1 MTCVCVKSARGIAP
15 RTASLLPVRVFAS
28 CATQRA
34 PSLSIFIL
42 FFSYG
47 AAVCDKLRIIPERA
61 CLHCVFF
68 RRSGLANQNRLGSRC
83 HAGFCESKN
92 CLGVVPGDRTVFRE
106 TVEIN
111 SKTPPSLTKHSRPP
125 HRGEILGIA
134 IPTADRATSFVRNGK
149 KVPVKLLPFC
159 VCGRTP
165 RGLDTHRRCAAEAA
179 RTNTRGFGAATPT
192 AHTGKASGEV
202 QTRAK
207 RVGAATT
214 TARETTT
221 LVRESAVAFPNIE

>member
-1 MTCVCVKSARGIAP
+1 MCVKSARGIAP
-15 RTASLLPVRVFAS
+15 RTASLLFCQLCNAESSSPLHFYPVFFLRS
-28 CATQRA
+28 R
-34 PSLSIFIL
+34 SL
-42 FFSYG
+42 
-47 AAVCDKLRIIPERA
+47 DKLRIIPERA

-111 SKTPPSLTKHSRPP
+111 SKTPLTLTKHSRPP

-192 AHTGKASGEV
+192 AHTGYG
-202 QTRAK
+202 RGI
-207 RVGAATT
+207 RRGADA
-214 TARETTT
+214 
-221 LVRESAVAFPNIE
+221 

>member
-1 MTCVCVKSARGIAP
+1 M
-15 RTASLLPVRVFAS
+15 
-28 CATQRA
+28 
-34 PSLSIFIL
+34 
-42 FFSYG
+42 
-47 AAVCDKLRIIPERA
+47 
-61 CLHCVFF
+61 FF
-68 RRSGLANQNRLGSRC
+68 RRSGLANQNRLGFRC

-111 SKTPPSLTKHSRPP
+111 SKTPLTLTKHSRPP

-134 IPTADRATSFVRNGK
+134 FPTADRATSFVRNGK

-179 RTNTRGFGAATPT
+179 RTNTREFGAATPT
-192 AHTGKASGEV
+192 AHTGEASGEV

>member
-1 MTCVCVKSARGIAP
+1 MCVKSARGIAP

-47 AAVCDKLRIIPERA
+47 ASVWKTANYPRKSLFTLCLFSPVSFSQSESSRLQVPRRILRI
-61 CLHCVFF
+61 
-68 RRSGLANQNRLGSRC
+68 
-83 HAGFCESKN
+83 
-92 CLGVVPGDRTVFRE
+92 
-106 TVEIN
+106 EIN
-111 SKTPPSLTKHSRPP
+111 SKTPLTLTKHSRPP

-165 RGLDTHRRCAAEAA
+165 RGLDTHRKCAAEAA

>member
-1 MTCVCVKSARGIAP
+1 MRAGSHREQP
-15 RTASLLPVRVFAS
+15 RFCFAS

-34 PSLSIFIL
+34 PRLSIFIL

-61 CLHCVFF
+61 CLHCVF
-68 RRSGLANQNRLGSRC
+68 RRLSGLANQNRLGFRC

-92 CLGVVPGDRTVFRE
+92 CRRFLPGDRTHQLSVFRE

-134 IPTADRATSFVRNGK
+134 IPTADRATSLEKGPCETSAVLCVRA
-149 KVPVKLLPFC
+149 
-159 VCGRTP
+159 
-165 RGLDTHRRCAAEAA
+165 DT
-179 RTNTRGFGAATPT
+179 
-192 AHTGKASGEV
+192 
-202 QTRAK
+202 TRARHTPK
-207 RVGAATT
+207 VRGRGGPHEHAWVRSGDSDGAHGIRERHPARCRRVRAATT
-214 TARETTT
+214 TARETT

>member
-1 MTCVCVKSARGIAP
+1 MCNAESSSPLHFYPVFFVRSRSLENCELSPKEPVC
-15 RTASLLPVRVFAS
+15 T
-28 CATQRA
+28 
-34 PSLSIFIL
+34 
-42 FFSYG
+42 
-47 AAVCDKLRIIPERA
+47 VCSFA
-61 CLHCVFF
+61 CL
-68 RRSGLANQNRLGSRC
+68 SPANQNRLGFRC
-83 HAGFCESKN
+83 HAGFCESMN
-92 CLGVVPGDRTVFRE
+92 CFGVVPGDRTVFRE

-111 SKTPPSLTKHSRPP
+111 SKTPLTLTKHSRPP

-192 AHTGKASGEV
+192 AHTGEASGEV

>member
-1 MTCVCVKSARGIAP
+1 M
-15 RTASLLPVRVFAS
+15 
-28 CATQRA
+28 
-34 PSLSIFIL
+34 
-42 FFSYG
+42 
-47 AAVCDKLRIIPERA
+47 
-61 CLHCVFF
+61 F
-68 RRSGLANQNRLGSRC
+68 RRRSRLANQNRLGFRC

-92 CLGVVPGDRTVFRE
+92 CFGVLPGDRTVFRE

-111 SKTPPSLTKHSRPP
+111 SKTPLTLTKHSRPP

-134 IPTADRATSFVRNGK
+134 FPTADRATSFVRNGK

-179 RTNTRGFGAATPT
+179 RTNTREFGAATPT
-192 AHTGKASGEV
+192 AHTGEASGEV
-202 QTRAK
+202 QTRA
-207 RVGAATT
+207 RAATT